1 MENVAYS
8 DPPRVERIEGK
19 TYLMSPRPRGKHHR
33 AAFNIAHIFEGY
45 LKGKTCMA
53 FDDGMPV
60 YLDGENTYIP
70 DAMIVCDRSIIRDA
84 GIYGAPDLV
93 VEVLSPSTMKH
104 DRGAKMRHYAAA
116 GVKEYWIVD
125 PLAEAVEAMRWAP
138 SAYNRQPWRFA
149 FRPDGAIEVHGLP
162 GDYLHLDCGIA
173 IAHLLLLRPDF
184 ELTDPPAP
192 RPGLTPIAT
201 LKVRGKR

>member
-104 DRGAKMRHYAAA
+104 DRGTKMRHYAAA
-116 GVKEYWIVD
+116 GVKEYWLVVPELKTVEVYYNEDGHFEIHETYAIYDDLALQEMTDEERAKAQEGIPVSLYDDFVVSLDDIFLDVD
-125 PLAEAVEAMRWAP
+125 VF
-138 SAYNRQPWRFA
+138 Q
-149 FRPDGAIEVHGLP
+149 
-162 GDYLHLDCGIA
+162 
-173 IAHLLLLRPDF
+173 
-184 ELTDPPAP
+184 
-192 RPGLTPIAT
+192 
-201 LKVRGKR
+201 